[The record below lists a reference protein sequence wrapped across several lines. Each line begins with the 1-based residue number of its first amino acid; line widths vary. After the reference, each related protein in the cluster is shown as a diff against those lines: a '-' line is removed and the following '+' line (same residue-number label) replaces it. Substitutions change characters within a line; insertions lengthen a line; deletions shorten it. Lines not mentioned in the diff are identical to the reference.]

1 MLCDR
6 VLPSRFL
13 PLTCFPGPQRRT
25 APHFNPWNMAVPFDL
40 ARLPDL
46 PCSPALRPS
55 VHGATGDE
63 KHDPIWK
70 IYARRALSRSVLDS
84 AAVHA
89 ASGLGLF
96 CMASKA
102 TQSRRL
108 CSTHSN
114 IKKVPRREQLALILF
129 FSFFFPQPGIAN
141 PPCNFFGASCLWIL
155 VYVKR
160 TFIYSRVNA
169 GYFHDGVWFFCIIV
183 DSCLRGT
190 LHPAG
195 DYLKRWN

>member
-1 MLCDR
+1 
-6 VLPSRFL
+6 
-13 PLTCFPGPQRRT
+13 
-25 APHFNPWNMAVPFDL
+25 MAVPFDL

-46 PCSPALRPS
+46 PCSPTLRPS

-84 AAVHA
+84 AAVHS

-96 CMASKA
+96 CTASKA

-114 IKKVPRREQLALILF
+114 IKKVPRREQLDPIFIF
-129 FSFFFPQPGIAN
+129 FSPAWDREPSVQLFWRF
-141 PPCNFFGASCLWIL
+141 LL
-155 VYVKR
+155 VDIGLCEKNIYLFTCKR
-160 TFIYSRVNA
+160 RIFS
-169 GYFHDGVWFFCIIV
+169 
-183 DSCLRGT
+183 
-190 LHPAG
+190 
-195 DYLKRWN
+195 

>member
-1 MLCDR
+1 
-6 VLPSRFL
+6 
-13 PLTCFPGPQRRT
+13 
-25 APHFNPWNMAVPFDL
+25 MAVPFDL
-40 ARLPDL
+40 AQLPDL

-84 AAVHA
+84 AAVRA

-114 IKKVPRREQLALILF
+114 IKKVPRREQLALIF
-129 FSFFFPQPGIAN
+129 FSFF
-141 PPCNFFGASCLWIL
+141 PPAWDREPSVQLWRFLLVDIGLCEKNIYLFTCKHRIFSRWRVIFLYYCRLVFAGNAS
-155 VYVKR
+155 
-160 TFIYSRVNA
+160 
-169 GYFHDGVWFFCIIV
+169 
-183 DSCLRGT
+183 SCG
-190 LHPAG
+190 
-195 DYLKRWN
+195 